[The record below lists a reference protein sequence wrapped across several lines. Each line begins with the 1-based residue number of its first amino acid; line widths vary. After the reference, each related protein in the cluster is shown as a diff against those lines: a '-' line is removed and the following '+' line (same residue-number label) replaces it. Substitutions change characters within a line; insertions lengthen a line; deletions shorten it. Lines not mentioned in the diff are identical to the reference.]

1 MISRI
6 LSTGDKVDIVHGQ
19 KEHQYKSKIMDILD
33 EETLRLSVPMEGN
46 VIVPLEKGAR
56 LSLTFFSG
64 RKLYSCR
71 GEITDRYK
79 EDKLYLMVVR
89 LTSELER
96 IQRRQFYRLAHS
108 MEIEFKELLEEETP
122 AAEEL
127 PWNTGTT
134 LDISGGG
141 CRFNSA
147 AACTAGEKL
156 ELRFF
161 IKMASGT
168 YEQNWIGKVTA
179 SVPVPNRA
187 DVFETRVEFLGEE
200 RRKREQLVKFIFE
213 EERKI
218 RQKERGMDT

>member
-1 MISRI
+1 MISKI

-19 KEHQYKSKIMDILD
+19 KEHRYKSKIMDILD
-33 EETLRLSVPMEGN
+33 EETLRLSVPTEGN

-56 LSLTFFSG
+56 LSLTFFCG

-96 IQRRQFYRLAHS
+96 IQRRQFYRLSHS
-108 MEIEFKELLEEETP
+108 MEIEFRKVLEEDTAEV
-122 AAEEL
+122 EEL
-127 PWNTGTT
+127 PWNKGTT
-134 LDISGGG
+134 IDISGGG
-141 CRFNSA
+141 CRFNA
-147 AACTAGEKL
+147 ATACTEQEKL
-156 ELRFF
+156 EIRFYV
-161 IKMASGT
+161 KMASGT
-168 YEQNWIGKVTA
+168 YEQNWIGRVTA
-179 SVPVPNRA
+179 SIPVPNRA
-187 DVFETRVEFLGEE
+187 DIFETRVEFLGEE

-213 EERKI
+213 EERRI